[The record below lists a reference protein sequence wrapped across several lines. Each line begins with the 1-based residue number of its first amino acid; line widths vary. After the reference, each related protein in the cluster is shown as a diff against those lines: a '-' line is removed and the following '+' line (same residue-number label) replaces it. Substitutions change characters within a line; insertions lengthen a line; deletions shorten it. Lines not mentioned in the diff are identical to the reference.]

1 LYSEEIVTKRI
12 KKLKIT
18 GKEEWVMEIGDP
30 NLLTKKDDEFLIK
43 ENPNNVHNEFYLKMK
58 F

>member
-1 LYSEEIVTKRI
+1 MYSEEIITRRYKKI
-12 KKLKIT
+12 KMT

-43 ENPNNVHNEFYLKMK
+43 ENPNNVKTCIK
-58 F
+58 